1 MAITYEWDCRTL
13 DTYPTAS
20 DLQEPANTEN
30 DVIFSVNWALRG
42 SIEVSGST
50 YRDGLSGVQILST
63 DDLSSFTSFDSIT
76 HDQVIGWVTSSME
89 SPLDETPVETLK
101 NRISSSLAERISP
114 TVVTKYLD

>member
-1 MAITYEWDCRTL
+1 MAITYEWICKTL

-20 DLQEPANTEN
+20 DSQDPSNTEN
-30 DVIFSVNWALRG
+30 DVVFNVRWSLNG

-50 YRDGLSGVQILST
+50 YRDGLSGDQLIST
-63 DDLSSFTSFDSIT
+63 ADLSSFTSFDSIT

-101 NRISSSLAERISP
+101 NKISSSLAERINP
-114 TVVTKYLD
+114 AVVTKYLD